1 MVLTDEVL
9 IDGCKR
15 HDRHMQQKLYD
26 KYSKSMYVVALRYS
40 RMQQEA
46 EDILQE
52 AFVKVFQSIDRFRG
66 ESSLPYWIKRIV
78 INTALNHQRSKLYL
92 FPMVDIT
99 ELQTQG
105 KAANV
110 LSDLGYNELLKMVQ
124 ELPDG
129 CRIIFNLYAIEGYKH
144 QEIADLLEI
153 SEGTSKSQYAR
164 AKMLLQGKV
173 INQYGKQYERRREYG
188 G

>member
-1 MVLTDEVL
+1 MVYSDEEL
-9 IDGCKR
+9 IEGCKK
-15 HDRHMQQKLYD
+15 HDRHMQEMLYD
-26 KYSKSMYVVALRYS
+26 KYSSSMYVVALRYS

-52 AFVKVFQSIDRFRG
+52 AFVKVFQSIERFRG
-66 ESSLPYWIKRIV
+66 DSSLPYWIKRIV
-78 INTALNHQRSKLYL
+78 VNTALNHQRSKLYL
-92 FPMVDIT
+92 FPMVDVS
-99 ELQTQG
+99 ELHDHGREST
-105 KAANV
+105 V
-110 LSDLGYNELLKMVQ
+110 LSDIGYRELLGMVQ

-144 QEIADLLEI
+144 QEIAGMLDI

-164 AKMLLQGKV
+164 AKILLQQKV
-173 INQYGKQYERRREYG
+173 IKHYGSEYARRREYG